1 MSERKRLAEARMPTE
16 WGEFTL
22 IAFGEEGMPE
32 PHVALIRPQQPEG
45 EPVQVRIHSEC
56 MTGDTFGSTRCD
68 CGAQLHAALEAIGRE
83 GGVLVYLRQEGRGIG
98 LVEKLKAYALQDTGL
113 DTVEANVALGHAID
127 ARSYADAVWI
137 LEELGLKE
145 VRLWTNN
152 PEKVAALQCAG
163 IRVEVQD
170 ISLPPGPENAR
181 YLQTKRDVL
190 GHWLRSFPIA

>member
-1 MSERKRLAEARMPTE
+1 MPTE

-32 PHVALIRPQQPEG
+32 PHVALIRPQQTEG

>member
-1 MSERKRLAEARMPTE
+1 MPTE

-32 PHVALIRPQQPEG
+32 PHVALIRPQQTEG

-152 PEKVAALQCAG
+152 PEKVAALQSAG
-163 IRVEVQD
+163 IRVEVQE
-170 ISLPPGPENAR
+170 ISLPPGTENAR

-190 GHWLRSFPIA
+190 GHWLRSFPFA

>member
-1 MSERKRLAEARMPTE
+1 MPTE
-16 WGEFTL
+16 WGEFTM
-22 IAFGEEGMPE
+22 IAFGHEGAQV
-32 PHVALIRPQQPEG
+32 PHVALVRRTQTEG
-45 EPVQVRIHSEC
+45 EPVHVRIHSEC

-68 CGAQLHAALEAIGRE
+68 CGAQLHVALEAIGRE

-127 ARSYADAVWI
+127 ARSYADAVWL
-137 LEELGLKE
+137 LEDLGLKD

-163 IRVEVQD
+163 IRVKVQE
-170 ISLPPGPENAR
+170 ISLPPGPENSR
-181 YLQTKRDVL
+181 YLETKRDVL
-190 GHWLRSFPIA
+190 GHWLRSFPVT

>member
-32 PHVALIRPQQPEG
+32 PHVALIRPQQTEG

-152 PEKVAALQCAG
+152 PEKVAALQSAG
-163 IRVEVQD
+163 IRVEVQE

-190 GHWLRSFPIA
+190 GHWLRSFPFA